1 MLLRSAPRPLP
12 KNFKPTPSPE
22 GRRGSGGGVSTEKRP
37 HQDAKNPFPNPTSS
51 ASMRPGL
58 RGPADSWNPDAPK
71 TQPVRPTPVLPGR
84 MGCPRHPRP
93 AREAH
98 RAPRRRLTWLGAQL
112 RESGPVRAARE
123 GLASARTWL
132 GRGDPSDAAPSPA
145 EAREPP
151 PPPLRCPGRGWGRRG
166 PAPLCSRAGG
176 SRQGQLGRPSPR
188 PGAGG
193 WDRQGWGRGPLS
205 AKGRARPGTHVR
217 PPPRISPHPAEAGQ
231 PLPTRPRPAPAR
243 RGDRRAA
250 CGVCCSSPAPPRP
263 PPLPAPPRPAPGCVA
278 RRLHNR

>member
-1 MLLRSAPRPLP
+1 M
-12 KNFKPTPSPE
+12 
-22 GRRGSGGGVSTEKRP
+22 GGVSTEKRP
-37 HQDAKNPFPNPTSS
+37 HQDAKNPCPNLTSS
-51 ASMRPGL
+51 VSMGPRL
-58 RGPADSWNPDAPK
+58 RGPTDSWNPDAPK
-71 TQPVRPTPVLPGR
+71 TQPVRTIGR
-84 MGCPRHPRP
+84 PRATSRPSRPHGVPPPPRP

-98 RAPRRRLTWLGAQL
+98 QAPRRRLTWLGAQL

-145 EAREPP
+145 GAREPP

-205 AKGRARPGTHVR
+205 AKGRARPGTQAR
-217 PPPRISPHPAEAGQ
+217 PPPRISPHPTEAGQ
-231 PLPTRPRPAPAR
+231 PLPTRPRPAPAC
-243 RGDRRAA
+243 RGDPRAA
-250 CGVCCSSPAPPRP
+250 CGICCSSPGRPRP
-263 PPLPAPPRPAPGCVA
+263 PPRPGLRGSPATQPVKPSGPESP
-278 RRLHNR
+278 